1 MRSERMPGG
10 LGQKGPC
17 RIKLLRGAGLNCF
30 RCSLQAGR
38 PRKGGKAAF
47 MGSIFN
53 IVASKVTGKVRA
65 CGPGRGFPGRR
76 AQGWYL

>member
-1 MRSERMPGG
+1 MRSGADARRVGAEGS
-10 LGQKGPC
+10 
-17 RIKLLRGAGLNCF
+17 LLYQTAAGLNCF
-30 RCSLQAGR
+30 RCSLQAVR

-53 IVASKVTGKVRA
+53 IVASKVTGKVRV
-65 CGPGRGFPGRR
+65 CGPGRGFPGSL